1 MKTNSLDL
9 KKVAKNTVMLY
20 IRMFFAMIVGIY
32 TSRIVLQTL
41 GVVDY
46 GVYNVVG
53 GIVAMLGFLNL
64 SLGNATARFI
74 TVCIGENN
82 VERLKKVFSTALIL
96 HIIIALIVA
105 FVVETA
111 GLWYL
116 TNHLNIPINRVD
128 AAFWVLQFSILSA
141 MISITQVPYNSCVI
155 AHESMDVFAYVE
167 ILNSFLKLVIVFFL
181 TICDVDKLILYSIL
195 SLGVVV
201 LIASIYR
208 IYCKCKYEE
217 CVTRFVFDHS
227 IAKDMI
233 FFSGWNGLG
242 TFSQYAETQGSNLVL
257 NAFFGPIAN
266 AAAGLATTVNGIV
279 VGFAGNICMA
289 FNPPIIKS
297 YSNKEW
303 NNFNYLIVNSSK
315 YSLAFFQM
323 LMIPVI
329 FEAPFLLNLWLG
341 SVPQYVVIFMRLILI
356 VAFFDLAARI
366 VNTGIIASA
375 QLKWPCIIASLC
387 FMLSVLLSLILLVND
402 GSAYYVYVVMI
413 MTHSII
419 LFVYIYYLHKI
430 EPNFKPFALVCGA
443 YIKIILLIVLNS
455 IIIFYL
461 NSVFRSDALTLT
473 TACVSSFAITAIY
486 TLLILA
492 NKKER
497 ATIVQ
502 KTNAITSKM
511 LCK

>member
-1 MKTNSLDL
+1 
-9 KKVAKNTVMLY
+9 
-20 IRMFFAMIVGIY
+20 
-32 TSRIVLQTL
+32 
-41 GVVDY
+41 
-46 GVYNVVG
+46 
-53 GIVAMLGFLNL
+53 
-64 SLGNATARFI
+64 
-74 TVCIGENN
+74 
-82 VERLKKVFSTALIL
+82 
-96 HIIIALIVA
+96 
-105 FVVETA
+105 
-111 GLWYL
+111 
-116 TNHLNIPINRVD
+116 
-128 AAFWVLQFSILSA
+128 
-141 MISITQVPYNSCVI
+141 
-155 AHESMDVFAYVE
+155 
-167 ILNSFLKLVIVFFL
+167 
-181 TICDVDKLILYSIL
+181 
-195 SLGVVV
+195 
-201 LIASIYR
+201 
-208 IYCKCKYEE
+208 
-217 CVTRFVFDHS
+217 
-227 IAKDMI
+227 
-233 FFSGWNGLG
+233 
-242 TFSQYAETQGSNLVL
+242 
-257 NAFFGPIAN
+257 
-266 AAAGLATTVNGIV
+266 
-279 VGFAGNICMA
+279 
-289 FNPPIIKS
+289 
-297 YSNKEW
+297 
-303 NNFNYLIVNSSK
+303 
-315 YSLAFFQM
+315 
-323 LMIPVI
+323 VI

-375 QLKWPCIIASLC
+375 QIKWPCIIASLC

-443 YIKIILLIVLNS
+443 YTKIILLIVLNS